1 MYIQEAHPTD
11 GWQVLMNIDQHVE
24 FAQPKTAGER
34 AEVAADCMR
43 SLDLAMPMLL
53 DDMTNQVDTA
63 YSALPDRLYLIGRG
77 GRVACWWSG
86 RESYGR
92 EPANVNA
99 PPPPTNIRPYLYS
112 AEHRN
117 FDTGRG

>member
-11 GWQVLMNIDQHVE
+11 GWQVLMNIDQHIE
-24 FAQPKTAGER
+24 FAQPKTADER

-63 YSALPDRLYLIGRG
+63 YSALPERLYVIDPEGLISWR
-77 GRVACWWSG
+77 SG
-86 RESYGR
+86 MG
-92 EPANVNA
+92 PFG
-99 PPPPTNIRPYLYS
+99 
-112 AEHRN
+112 
-117 FDTGRG
+117 FDVDGFERAVQEQVDR